1 MFRATWRSLLGRKL
15 RLLMSAVA
23 IVLGVAFVAGSLIFT
38 DSLGRT
44 YDSIMAGTV
53 GDVVVRPA
61 GSAGEDTVQVD
72 TTLPSSLIPKL
83 ADVQGAARADG
94 NVTAYGVFPVG
105 KDGKVIGVQ
114 GAPGIG
120 VNYTDAPAGH
130 GLDGLSLQRG
140 HVPQHRGEVALD
152 STTAEKSGYHL
163 GDRIRLVTSGGQ
175 ATTTATFVGVVG
187 FADGGGL
194 GGASLAVFDTHTA
207 QQLFEGGRDVFTD
220 AWVTAE
226 DGVSQ
231 TELRDRVAAAL
242 PAGYEA
248 VTGDT
253 AAEEAA
259 SDINEGLSFINT
271 FLLVFAGIALVVGSF
286 LIVNTFSILVAQ
298 RSREL
303 ALLRALGASRRQV
316 RRSVIIEALVVGLVG
331 STIGLAAGVGL
342 GAGIKALMGSI
353 GIDLSGSDLVLAPRT
368 VLAAYLVGVV
378 VTVVA
383 AYLPARRASR
393 IAPVEAMRDEIAL
406 PESSIRRRV
415 AVGGSMLVLGVAA
428 VLVGLFAGVAH
439 GTAVMGGGMLL
450 VLLGVALTAP
460 VLGRPL
466 IALLGHVQ
474 RRLFGTV
481 GRLAEQNSRRNPRRT
496 AATASALM
504 IGLTLVSAMSVI
516 GASASSSIDKLID
529 DGLAADYVVSNA
541 VGSPF
546 SPRIAE
552 QLADVDGVQSV
563 AQMRMAPATV
573 RGDSAQLMAVSPTF
587 PDMVDL
593 PVVAG
598 STDDL
603 NGRTLLLGRDRA
615 QQLGVHVGDTVP
627 VQVAGQRSPFRVVAI
642 MDDTPLT
649 GDTVT
654 TLTALTGLGIKPAD
668 FAAFVLRSP
677 GADADRVHHAVEA
690 VVQDIPTVTV
700 QDQGQFAEQ
709 QRGAIDQLLGI
720 IYALLA
726 LAVVIAILGI
736 VNTLSLSVIERTREV
751 GLLRAVG
758 LSRRQ
763 VRRMVRLEAVVIAL
777 LGAVLGVVLGLG
789 FGVALQHSQVENGV
803 EVLAVPWLRLS
814 VFVVLAGLVGVLAAW
829 WPARRASRLDVLR
842 AITSE

>member
-1 MFRATWRSLLGRKL
+1 MLRATWRSLLGRKL

-23 IVLGVAFVAGSLIFT
+23 IVLGVAFVAGSLVFT
-38 DSLGRT
+38 DTLSRAYT
-44 YDSIMAGTV
+44 SIMAGTV

-61 GSAGEDTVQVD
+61 GSTGDDNAQLDRTLSAALVSRLAKVD
-72 TTLPSSLIPKL
+72 
-83 ADVQGAARADG
+83 GAARADG

-105 KDGKVIGVQ
+105 RDGKVVGVQ
-114 GAPGIG
+114 GAPGIA
-120 VNYTDAPAGH
+120 VNYHDAPAGH
-130 GLDGLSLQRG
+130 GVDALTLRRG
-140 HVPQHRGEVALD
+140 HVPQQRGQVALD
-152 STTAEKSGYHL
+152 STTAEKSGYRL
-163 GDRIRLVTSGGQ
+163 GQQIRLVTSGGQ
-175 ATTTATFVGVVG
+175 ASTTATLVGIVG
-187 FADGGGL
+187 FSNGGGL

-207 QQLFEGGRDVFTD
+207 QQLFEGGQDVFTD
-220 AWVTAE
+220 AWVTA
-226 DGVSQ
+226 DQGVSQ
-231 TELRDRVAAAL
+231 AELRDRVASVL

-253 AAEEAA
+253 AADEAA
-259 SDINEGLSFINT
+259 SDINQGLSFINT

-316 RRSVIIEALVVGLVG
+316 SRSVILEAFVVGLVG
-331 STIGLAAGVGL
+331 STLGLGLGLGLA
-342 GAGIKALMGSI
+342 AGIKALFTRLGM
-353 GIDLSGSDLVLAPRT
+353 DVSGTALVLAPRT
-368 VLAAYLVGVV
+368 VLAAYAVGVV

-393 IAPVEAMRDEIAL
+393 IAPVEAMRDDVAL

-415 AVGGSMLVLGVAA
+415 LIGGSLLVVGVTA
-428 VLVGLFAGVAH
+428 VLVGLFAGVSH
-439 GTAVMGGGMLL
+439 GTVVMGGGMLL
-450 VLLGVALTAP
+450 VLLGVALAAP
-460 VLGRPL
+460 VIGRPVV
-466 IALLGHVQ
+466 AVLGGLQ

-516 GASASSSIDKLID
+516 GASASSSVDKLIK
-529 DGLAADYVVSNA
+529 DGLAADYVVSNV

-546 SPRIAE
+546 SPSIATE
-552 QLADVDGVQSV
+552 LAAVDGVRSV
-563 AQMRMAPATV
+563 AELRMAPATLGGKQTQV
-573 RGDSAQLMAVSPTF
+573 MAVGRTF

-593 PVVAG
+593 PVLSG
-598 STDDL
+598 SVDHFT
-603 NGRTLLLGRDRA
+603 GHALLLGKDKA
-615 QQLGVHVGDTVP
+615 ASLGVHVGETVP
-627 VQVAGQRSPFRVVAI
+627 VQVADQRLPLRVVAI
-642 MDDTPLT
+642 LDDNPLT

-654 TLTALTGLGIKPAD
+654 TLSALTDLGVKPAD
-668 FAAFVLRSP
+668 FAAFVLRAPS
-677 GADADRVHHAVEA
+677 ADAAQVHHAVDA
-690 VVQDIPTVTV
+690 VVKDIPTVTV
-700 QDQGQFAEQ
+700 QDQAEFAQQ
-709 QRGAIDQLLGI
+709 QRGSIDQLLTI

-789 FGVALQHSQVENGV
+789 FGIALQHSQVENGV
-803 EVLAVPWLRLS
+803 AVLTVPWARLA
-814 VFVVLAGLVGVLAAW
+814 VFVVLAGVVGVLAAW
-829 WPARRASRLDVLR
+829 WPARRAARLDVLR
-842 AITSE
+842 AITTD